1 MKEFDSL
8 NEAIKALYGS
18 EEEIKERRPV
28 SGGDIN
34 RAYLLSL
41 SDGSELFMKANSRKN
56 LDFFRAEVLG
66 LAALK
71 ETGTLKIPEV
81 KALGTDGDSAFLLME
96 AVNSGIRKRGFFEEF
111 GIELAAMHMAA
122 SDSFVHGG
130 RYGFTQD
137 NYIGAGYQKNTAK
150 DKWIDFFRECRLEPQ
165 LERASD
171 YFDQGDR
178 KRQLRFLDRLD
189 SFLYEPERPALLH
202 GDLWGGNYMCGSD
215 GEPVLID
222 PAVYVGCNEADIA
235 MTELFGGYDRAFYSS
250 YWKSYKYAV
259 PGYEDRR
266 DIYNLYHLLNH
277 LNLFGASYLSS
288 VRGIIGRYEK
298 EYT

>member
-8 NEAIKALYGS
+8 NEAIKDVAGS
-18 EEEIKERRPV
+18 GAEVEERHPV

-34 RAYLLSL
+34 RAYILRL
-41 SDGSELFMKANSRKN
+41 SDGSLLFMKENSRKN

-71 ETGTLKIPEV
+71 ETRAIKIPEV
-81 KALGTDGDSAFLLME
+81 KAVGTDGDSAFLLME
-96 AVNSGIRKRGFFEEF
+96 AVKSGARKRSFFEDF
-111 GIELAAMHMAA
+111 GRNLAALHMA
-122 SDSFVHGG
+122 DTESFVQGG
-130 RYGFTQD
+130 RYGFYMD
-137 NYIGAGYQKNTAK
+137 NYIGAGFQKNTPK
-150 DKWIDFFRECRLEPQ
+150 DRWIDFFRECRLEPQ
-165 LERASD
+165 LERASR
-171 YFDQGDR
+171 YFDEADR

-189 SFLYEPERPALLH
+189 RYLYEPEKPSLLH

-215 GEPVLID
+215 GDAVLID

-250 YWKSYKYAV
+250 YWKSYTYAV

-277 LNLFGASYLSS
+277 LNLYGGSYLQS
-288 VRGIIGRYEK
+288 VRAILGRYEK
-298 EYT
+298 E

>member
-1 MKEFDSL
+1 MIEYNSIED
-8 NEAIKALYGS
+8 AIKAIGGEDAEV
-18 EEEIKERRPV
+18 EERHPV

-34 RAYLLSL
+34 RAYILRL
-41 SDGSELFMKANSRKN
+41 SDGSLLFMKENSRKN

-71 ETGTLKIPEV
+71 ETRSLRVPEA
-81 KALGTDGDSAFLLME
+81 KAIGTDGDSAFLLME
-96 AVNSGIRKRGFFEEF
+96 AVKSGIKKRGFFEDF
-111 GIELAAMHMAA
+111 GRGLAAMHMADT
-122 SDSFVHGG
+122 DSFVQGG

-165 LERASD
+165 LERASR
-171 YFDQGDR
+171 YFDETDR

-215 GEPVLID
+215 GDAVLID

-250 YWKSYKYAV
+250 YWKSYTYAV

-277 LNLFGASYLSS
+277 LNLFGGSYLQS
-288 VRGIIGRYEK
+288 VRAILGRYET
-298 EYT
+298 E

>member
-18 EEEIKERRPV
+18 EEEIKERRTV

-34 RAYLLSL
+34 RAYILRL
-41 SDGSELFMKANSRKN
+41 SDGSELFMKENSRKN

-111 GIELAAMHMAA
+111 GIELAAMHMADT
-122 SDSFVHGG
+122 DSFVPGG
-130 RYGFTQD
+130 RYGFYED
-137 NYIGAGYQKNTAK
+137 NYIGSGFQKNTAK

-165 LERASD
+165 LERASR
-171 YFDQGDR
+171 YFDETDR

-298 EYT
+298 E

>member
-1 MKEFDSL
+1 MKEYESL
-8 NEAIKALYGS
+8 NEAIKALSGS
-18 EEEIKERRPV
+18 GVEIEERHPV
-28 SGGDIN
+28 LGGDIN
-34 RAYLLSL
+34 RAYILRL

-71 ETGTLKIPEV
+71 ETRSLRVPEA
-81 KALGTDGDSAFLLME
+81 KAIGTDGDSAYLLME
-96 AVNSGIRKRGFFEEF
+96 AVKSGIKKRGFFEDF
-111 GIELAAMHMAA
+111 GRGLAAMHMADT
-122 SDSFVHGG
+122 DSFVQVG

-165 LERASD
+165 LERASR
-171 YFDQGDR
+171 YFDETDR

-202 GDLWGGNYMCGSD
+202 GDLWGGNYMTGSD
-215 GEPVLID
+215 GAPVLID

-250 YWKSYKYAV
+250 YWKNYTYAV

-277 LNLFGASYLSS
+277 LNLFGGSYLQS
-288 VRGIIGRYEK
+288 VRAILGRYET
-298 EYT
+298 E